1 MLDSTNTKKHLM
13 KAILFTLGFSLFA
26 NFIVAQVPKKII
38 VEHFTNSR
46 CSICANRN
54 PGFFDNLSQHPDVLH
69 ISMYPSSPY
78 PNCYFSQQNA
88 NENDGRTNYY
98 QVYGSTPVFV
108 IQGEVINQSSNYSSA
123 ALFEPYLNQTS
134 PISIQVNQIQSSDSI
149 ISTIS
154 VKTEA
159 ENSLGEL
166 VIFGAIA
173 EDTVFFSSPN
183 GETEHYNVHRK
194 SLYGDSGIPIT
205 IPSTIGDSVT
215 LRKAIAKN
223 SNWNYT
229 RLKSVIIIQESS
241 TKTVVQA
248 AESET
253 NNGITTGQINLSCN
267 KIDIYPNPV
276 ESLLTIKG
284 YGTNMQNYYLI
295 NSIGIIQKQGKINQ
309 EMKLDFSDLPHGIYL
324 LKIGTEIHKIV
335 H

>member
-1 MLDSTNTKKHLM
+1 LETTELKNPIM
-13 KAILFTLGFSLFA
+13 KNFIFTLCLSLSA
-26 NFIVAQVPKKII
+26 LLSTAQVPKKVI

-88 NENDGRTNYY
+88 IENDGRTNYY

-108 IQGEVINQSSNYSSA
+108 IQGEVINQTTNYSSA

-134 PISIQVNQIQSSDSI
+134 PISIQVNQLQSSDSI

-194 SLYGDSGIPIT
+194 SLYGDSGIPIS

>member
-1 MLDSTNTKKHLM
+1 M
-13 KAILFTLGFSLFA
+13 KNFIFTLCLSLSA
-26 NFIVAQVPKKII
+26 LLSTAQVPKKVI

-88 NENDGRTNYY
+88 IENDGRTIYY

-108 IQGEVINQSSNYSSA
+108 IQGEVINPTTNYSSA
-123 ALFEPYLNQTS
+123 ALFAPYLNQTS
-134 PISIQVNQIQSSDSI
+134 PISIQVNQLQSSDSI

-154 VKTEA
+154 VKPEA
-159 ENSLGEL
+159 ENSLEEL

-194 SLYGDSGIPIT
+194 SLYGDSGIPIS

>member
-1 MLDSTNTKKHLM
+1 M
-13 KAILFTLGFSLFA
+13 KAILFTIGFTLFA
-26 NFIVAQVPKKII
+26 NLIGAQVPKKIV

-54 PGFFDNLSQHPDVLH
+54 PGFFDNLNQHPDVLH

-78 PNCYFSQQNA
+78 PNCFFSLQNA

-108 IQGEVINQSSNYSSA
+108 IQGQVISQSANYSSA
-123 ALFEPYLNQTS
+123 ALFTPYLNQTS
-134 PISIQVNQIQSSDSI
+134 PISIQVEQVQTTDSI

-159 ENSLGEL
+159 NNSLGEL
-166 VIFGAIA
+166 VIFGAIT
-173 EDTVFFSSPN
+173 EDTVFYASPN

-194 SLYGDSGIPIT
+194 SLYGDSGIPIS

-215 LRKAIAKN
+215 LRKAIVKN
-223 SNWNYT
+223 SNWNST
-229 RLKSVIIIQESS
+229 RLKTVIIVQEST

-253 NNGITTGQINLSCN
+253 NNEIPTGQLNLATT
-267 KIDIYPNPV
+267 KIVVYPNPV
-276 ESLLTIKG
+276 ESLLTICG
-284 YGTNMQNYYLI
+284 IETNMQNYYLI
-295 NSIGIIQKQGKINQ
+295 NSTGIIQKQGIMNQ
-309 EMKLDFSDLPHGIYL
+309 ETKLDFTDLPHGIYL
-324 LKIGTEIHKIV
+324 LKIGSASHKII